1 MKKLTP
7 EQEAVCWASA
17 TEAPFS
23 GIYND
28 HYEEGTYYCVAC
40 DTPLYSSKAKFK
52 SGCGW
57 PSFSGGLAEGIIEEI
72 EDLTHGMR
80 RVEIKC
86 NNCKSHL
93 GHSFPDGPLPS
104 GIRHCVNSLSLDF
117 TPKD

>member
-7 EQEAVCWASA
+7 EQEEVCWGQG

-28 HYEEGTYYCVAC
+28 HYKVGIYTCVAC
-40 DTPLYSSKAKFK
+40 KSPLYSSKSKFK

-57 PSFSGGLAEGIIEEI
+57 PSFFEPLSEDIILEI
-72 EDLTHGMR
+72 EDTSLGMR

-86 NNCKSHL
+86 KNCRSHL
-93 GHSFPDGPLPS
+93 GHSFPDGPPPK

-117 TPKD
+117 IED